1 MLGDT
6 LGHQRQ
12 AAWGRP
18 VKSRVAPLLLAAGLS
33 IVIGASQVT
42 GASPASAA
50 PPLSSSP
57 GAGVEHFAILPSA
70 ATVTYRVGETFFEEN
85 RFNVAVGTTHAI
97 QGDVYVDRAH
107 PDLSRIGPVTID
119 ISTFQSNSGR
129 RDRAIRSRWL
139 ESSRYPTAEFT
150 PMAIRGLPA
159 RYTDGQDIAVQVL
172 GTLRVRD
179 VTRPVTFTG
188 TVRLAG
194 DMLMGAVHTTI
205 LMTDFGFQPPEI
217 FGTLKA
223 ENQVQLELRFAAK
236 RAA

>member
-1 MLGDT
+1 MLGGT
-6 LGHQRQ
+6 LSHHTH
-12 AAWGRP
+12 AAGNRP
-18 VKSRVAPLLLAAGLS
+18 DRRGIAPFLLAAGLA
-33 IVIGASQVT
+33 VWIGASPLT
-42 GASPASAA
+42 GPSPASAA
-50 PPLSSSP
+50 PPVPSSS
-57 GAGVEHFAILPSA
+57 GTGVEHFAILPFDS
-70 ATVTYRVGETFFEEN
+70 TVTYHVGETFFEEN
-85 RFNVAVGTTHAI
+85 RFAVAVGTTHAV
-97 QGDVYVDRAH
+97 QGDVYVDRVH
-107 PDLSRIGPVTID
+107 PGRSRIGPVTID

-129 RDRAIRSRWL
+129 RDRAIRNRWL

-150 PMAIRGLPA
+150 PTAIRGLPA

-179 VTRPVTFTG
+179 VTRPVTFAG

-194 DMLMGAVHTTI
+194 DMMTGAVRTTI

-223 ENQVQLELRFAAK
+223 ENQVQLDLQFTAK

>member
-1 MLGDT
+1 MPGDT
-6 LGHQRQ
+6 LSHHRR
-12 AAWGRP
+12 AARDLP
-18 VKSRVAPLLLAAGLS
+18 ITSAVATLLLAAGLS
-33 IVIGASQVT
+33 IVIGTSQVIR
-42 GASPASAA
+42 ASPASATPQA
-50 PPLSSSP
+50 PASS
-57 GAGVEHFAILPSA
+57 GAGAQHFAIVPPDS
-70 ATVTYRVGETFFEEN
+70 TVTYRVGETFFEEN
-85 RFNVAVGTTHAI
+85 RFAVAVGNTHAI

-107 PDLSRIGPVTID
+107 PDRSRIGPVTID

-129 RDRAIRSRWL
+129 RDRAIRNRWL

-150 PMAIRGLPA
+150 STAIRGLPA
-159 RYTDGQDIAVQVL
+159 RYTEGQDLAVQVL

-194 DMLMGAVHTTI
+194 DMLTGAVRTTI

-223 ENQVQLELRFAAK
+223 ENKAQLELQFTAK
-236 RAA
+236 RAQ